1 MNANRIKDYQDLN
14 LGSDNYYDK
23 NLLKIHDY
31 FNIIT
36 LPFIFVSN
44 WIQLIFGNIFGF
56 DYLFYLF
63 LTYILLDLF
72 WLIWKPKSVGSPR
85 TIIFHHVIS
94 AGGWVITILQPDL
107 AHLARLALL
116 VEFNTWFNILK
127 RYYKTDLMYG
137 CFYFTWFLFRVIL
150 YPILF
155 FLSYQK
161 YFLYCVTYN
170 TYFNLALPIF
180 LICISLTT
188 LNLIWSYELIVKK
201 AYLGV
206 TSKKE

>member
-1 MNANRIKDYQDLN
+1 MNSNVIAHRRDLN
-14 LGSDNYYDK
+14 LGSDNYYDE

-31 FNIIT
+31 FNIIS

-72 WLIWKPKSVGSPR
+72 WLIWKPKSVGSPG

-94 AGGWVITILQPDL
+94 AGGWCITVLQPDL

-127 RYYKTDLMYG
+127 RYYKTDFMYG
-137 CFYFTWFLFRVIL
+137 CFYLTWFLFRVIL

-155 FLSYQK
+155 YLSYQK
-161 YFLYCVTYN
+161 YALYIIKYN

-180 LICISLTT
+180 LICVSLTT
-188 LNLIWSYELIVKK
+188 LNLLWSYELIVKK
-201 AYLGV
+201 GYLGV
-206 TSKKE
+206 TSKKD